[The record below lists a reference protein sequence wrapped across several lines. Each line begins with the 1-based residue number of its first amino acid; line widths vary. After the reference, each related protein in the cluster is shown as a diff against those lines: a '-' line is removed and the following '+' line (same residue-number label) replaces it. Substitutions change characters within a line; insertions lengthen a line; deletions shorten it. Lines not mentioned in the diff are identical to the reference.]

1 MTGTQEPMLKRL
13 GKGLLYGGPAAVIL
27 GVFAAGH
34 MTIAPETDRLQ
45 TYLIENGLI
54 EPPQAVTE
62 PQDQAD
68 ATAQSEPAA
77 RDAQGGLIRPTYRYF
92 SFTMPFS
99 ANLGETRRLFSIE
112 VSLSVFGSP
121 FVGDVIM
128 LRLPELEA
136 QLHPVV
142 LEQIQGLSEEEVRD
156 PAAREALA
164 VRIRDALNATFVRL
178 GENIEL
184 DAAMITSVILT

>member
-1 MTGTQEPMLKRL
+1 MLGRL
-13 GKGLLYGGPAAVIL
+13 GKGLLYVGPGAVIL

-34 MTIAPETDRLQ
+34 MTIAPETDRLV
-45 TYLIENGLI
+45 TYRIENGLI
-54 EPPQAVTE
+54 DPPQAVTE
-62 PQDQAD
+62 PQEQAD
-68 ATAQSEPAA
+68 EAAQSEPVA

-136 QLHPVV
+136 QLRPVV

-156 PAAREALA
+156 PAARAALA
-164 VRIRDALNATFVRL
+164 VRIRDALNATLASL
-178 GENIEL
+178 GERIEL
-184 DAAMITSVILT
+184 EAAMITSVILT